1 MKVVALLRV
10 STEDQTNGL
19 DVQRADI
26 AAWAEKRG
34 AVVVAWHEERGVSG
48 KLPIDKRTG
57 LLAAINDIE
66 TLGAKALVAQKRDRI
81 SRDTLVTMLIEREV
95 ARYGAIV
102 TTAVGGVDGNGPEEV
117 FMRRIF
123 DAVAELERAITAGR
137 TKSALAVKKSRG
149 ERVGSVP
156 FGKRENN
163 GILVDDPREQAC
175 IAVAKSAASSGAGL
189 REICRRLDEAGM
201 RPRSGGLWHPNQI
214 KRMLCNLT

>member
-26 AAWAEKRG
+26 SAWAEKRG

-57 LLAAINDIE
+57 LLAAINDVE

-81 SRDTLVTMLIEREV
+81 SRDTLVSLLAERELS
-95 ARYGAIV
+95 RCGASIATV
-102 TTAVGGVDGNGPEEV
+102 VGDVEGTGPEAV
-117 FMRRIF
+117 FMRRIL
-123 DAVAELERAITAGR
+123 DAVAELERAMIAAR
-137 TKSALAVKKSRG
+137 TRAALAAKKSRG
-149 ERVGSVP
+149 EQVGSVP
-156 FGKRENN
+156 LGKRESN
-163 GILVDDPREQAC
+163 GTLVDDPHEQAC

-201 RPRSGGLWHPNQI
+201 RPRSGGKWHPNQI